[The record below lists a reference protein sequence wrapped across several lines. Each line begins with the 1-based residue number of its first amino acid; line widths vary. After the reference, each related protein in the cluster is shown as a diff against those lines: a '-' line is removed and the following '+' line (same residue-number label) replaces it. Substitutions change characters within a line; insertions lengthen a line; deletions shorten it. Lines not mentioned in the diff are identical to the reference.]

1 MIELKNLV
9 KAFKSGKK
17 EKIAVNGLS
26 LKVESG
32 EIFGLLGPNGAGKTT
47 TVKMLTMA
55 LKPTSG
61 NIYFEGKEIFSNTE
75 EIKKIIGVAPQHI
88 NFDADLTAREN
99 LYLHGRLYRMEESKI
114 IRRSGELLE
123 YMELQ
128 NIADS
133 FTKILSG
140 GEKRRLI
147 IARALMHSPK
157 ILFLD
162 EPTVALDPK
171 VRRRIWELLRNLKKD
186 GVTIFL
192 TTHYI
197 EEAEFLADNAAI
209 LDKGKLVALDRPS
222 ALIEALGKYAV
233 EWEENIKFFQT
244 RTEAK
249 EFYRGLDF
257 DEARVRK
264 TNLEDVFL
272 QKTGSNGDF

>member
-9 KAFKSGKK
+9 KTFKSGQK

-26 LKVESG
+26 LKVEGG

-61 NIYFEGKEIFSNTE
+61 NIYFEGKDIFSNTE

-99 LYLHGRLYRMEESKI
+99 LYLHGRLYRMEESEI
-114 IRRSGELLE
+114 LRRSGELLE

-197 EEAEFLADNAAI
+197 EEAEFLADHAAI

-264 TNLEDVFL
+264 SNLEDVFL

>member
-9 KAFKSGKK
+9 KAFKSGQK

-26 LKVESG
+26 LKVEGG

-99 LYLHGRLYRMEESKI
+99 LYLHGRLYRMEESEI